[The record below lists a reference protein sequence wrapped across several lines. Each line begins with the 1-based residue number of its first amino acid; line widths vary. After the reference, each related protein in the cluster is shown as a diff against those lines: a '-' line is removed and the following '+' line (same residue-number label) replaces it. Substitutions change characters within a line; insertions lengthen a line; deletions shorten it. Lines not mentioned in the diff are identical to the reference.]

1 MAHMFH
7 PQSTPSLAGHDT
19 VLTQCCASR
28 KPVLFDVASFVRLL
42 FGPCVT
48 HRGILTSMTLSDR
61 LAWTRSQAA
70 GCGRSGDLS
79 STLAEHLSGPNPLL
93 ETWLPA
99 APAPSLI
106 EALGANVGMGWTG
119 RE

>member
-1 MAHMFH
+1 
-7 PQSTPSLAGHDT
+7 
-19 VLTQCCASR
+19 
-28 KPVLFDVASFVRLL
+28 
-42 FGPCVT
+42 
-48 HRGILTSMTLSDR
+48 MTLSDR
-61 LAWTRSQAA
+61 LVWTRSQAA

-79 STLAEHLSGPNPLL
+79 STLAEHLSGLNPLP